1 MEPQDRQVLGPCPSD
16 GDLLLAT
23 SGELPP
29 DAWPIVRQHLE
40 HCPRCWE
47 KTRVTVDMLDTC
59 AQLAERD
66 TPTHRRASRERL
78 EELMDAARADREAVS
93 PGRWFAVAAMLF
105 ALVTGITLSRTG
117 RVAYAD
123 EVVSRAAQREHAISM
138 PADHWRFRFHSS
150 ADGQTTS
157 GSHDASVWKDKA
169 ALPAQVVQVLQAH
182 GFDPRHPLSVV
193 RLQAWR
199 ASQPDRREQVTHR
212 DGWLVVQ
219 TATRRSALRE
229 IELVIDD
236 TSFQVVKQTGLFAGL
251 GRVICE
257 RVTLEQR
264 RKDRGAGA
272 PRPEPGR

>member
-1 MEPQDRQVLGPCPSD
+1 MAPQDRQVLGPCPSD

-40 HCPRCWE
+40 HCPMCRE
-47 KTRVTVDMLDTC
+47 KMRVTIDMLDTC

-66 TPTHRRASRERL
+66 TPTQRRANRERL
-78 EELMDAARADREAVS
+78 NDLMDAARADREAVS
-93 PGRWFAVAAMLF
+93 PRRWLAVAAVLV

-123 EVVSRAAQREHAISM
+123 EVVARAVQREHAISM
-138 PADHWRFRFHSS
+138 PADRWRFRFHSS
-150 ADGQTTS
+150 AGGQTTS
-157 GSHDASVWKDKA
+157 GRNDASVWKDKA
-169 ALPAQVVQVLQAH
+169 ALPAQVIQVLQAH
-182 GFDPRHPLSVV
+182 GFDPDHPLSLA

-199 ASQPDRREQVTHR
+199 ASQPDRREQVTHQ

-219 TATRRSALRE
+219 SVTRRSALHE
-229 IELVIDD
+229 IELFIDEA
-236 TSFQVVKQTGLFAGL
+236 SFHVVKQTWLFAGL

-264 RKDRGAGA
+264 RRNRKPGA
-272 PRPEPGR
+272 PRPEAGR